1 MRKEESKVPQEKII
15 NGVNVEQL
23 FANINLL
30 KEQPDL
36 AKFKFRASNAWVDG
50 SHNRATV
57 KDFYG
62 AGQEDT
68 SRKPMIYD
76 LDEPPALLGRDLGA
90 NPVEYLLV
98 ALSGCITTALVTH
111 ASAKGIH
118 LRKVESRYEGDIDL
132 RGFLAISEDVPVGYQ
147 SIRVYFKIDADM
159 SEAEKEKL
167 VHMAY
172 THSPV
177 AATISHATPL
187 SVHLDQ
193 E

>member
-1 MRKEESKVPQEKII
+1 MRKEESTMPTEKII
-15 NGVNVEQL
+15 NGVNVDRL

-36 AKFKFRASNAWVDG
+36 AKFKFRATNAWIDG

-62 AGQEDT
+62 PGQEDT
-68 SRKPMIYD
+68 SRKPLIYD
-76 LDEPPALLGRDLGA
+76 LDEPPALLGRNLGA

-98 ALSGCITTALVTH
+98 ALSGCITTALITH
-111 ASAKGIH
+111 ASAKGIP

-172 THSPV
+172 KHSPV
-177 AATISHATPL
+177 AATISQGTPL
-187 SVHLDQ
+187 SVYLDKK
-193 E
+193 

>member
-1 MRKEESKVPQEKII
+1 LSKEESKMAPEKII
-15 NGVNVEQL
+15 NGVNVDQL

-36 AKFKFRASNAWVDG
+36 AKFKFRATNAWVDG

-68 SRKPMIYD
+68 SRKPLVYD

-111 ASAKGIH
+111 ASAKGIT

-147 SIRVYFKIDADM
+147 SIRVYFKIEADI
-159 SEAEKEKL
+159 SEGEMGEL
-167 VHMAY
+167 LRMAHK
-172 THSPV
+172 HSPV
-177 AATISHATPL
+177 AATISQSTSV
-187 SVHLDQ
+187 SVHLDKK
-193 E
+193 